1 MSRPLPER
9 VLALAGVIQALAQ
22 VRRIADTGQSEASVV
37 QTALDS
43 VFRIDADTPEAVYG
57 RVADLAP
64 GLRLLRDYFNK
75 QASAGAS
82 SDEGLPRLAL
92 SVLQLERRFVG
103 EPNTVAAVA
112 GGIAEISSQAET
124 SGSTHPEVLSALG
137 GLYADT
143 ISHLRP
149 RVMVQGN
156 PHYLGQPG
164 VVAEIRAILLAAV
177 RSAVL
182 WRQLGGSFW
191 DLVFSRRA
199 MADAA
204 SEWLR

>member
-9 VLALAGVIQALAQ
+9 VLALAGVVQALAQ
-22 VRRIADTGQSEASVV
+22 VRRIAETGQSDAAVV
-37 QTALDS
+37 QTAIDS
-43 VFRIDADTPEAVYG
+43 VFRIDADTPQGVYG
-57 RVADLAP
+57 SASDLAP
-64 GLRLLRDYFNK
+64 GLRLLRDYFGNEVK
-75 QASAGAS
+75 
-82 SDEGLPRLAL
+82 DEHLPRLAL
-92 SVLQLERRFVG
+92 AVLQLERRFVR
-103 EPNTVAAVA
+103 ESETAHAVA
-112 GGIAEISSQAET
+112 EGISVISEQAAST
-124 SGSTHPEVLSALG
+124 GSTHPDVLSALG
-137 GLYADT
+137 SLYADT

-149 RVMVQGN
+149 KVMVQGN

-191 DLVFSRRA
+191 DLLLSRRA

-204 SEWLR
+204 SDWLHQE

>member
-1 MSRPLPER
+1 MSRPIPER
-9 VLALAGVIQALAQ
+9 VLALAGVLQALSQ
-22 VRRIADTGQSEASVV
+22 VRRIADTGQSDAAVV

-43 VFRIDADTPEAVYG
+43 VFRIDADTPEEVYG
-57 RVADLAP
+57 RVANLAP
-64 GLRLLRDYFNK
+64 GLKLLRDYLNK
-75 QASAGAS
+75 QTT
-82 SDEGLPRLAL
+82 DDGLTRLAL

-103 EPNTVAAVA
+103 EPNTVNAVA
-112 GGIAEISSQAET
+112 GGIAEIASQADA
-124 SGSTHPEVLSALG
+124 SGSTHPDVLSALG

-191 DLVFSRRA
+191 DLLFSRRA

>member
-9 VLALAGVIQALAQ
+9 VLALAGLIQALAQ

-43 VFRIDADTPEAVYG
+43 IFRIDADTPEAVYG
-57 RVADLAP
+57 RVVDLAP
-64 GLRLLRDYFNK
+64 GLRLLRDHVNK
-75 QASAGAS
+75 QASG
-82 SDEGLPRLAL
+82 DEGLPRLAL

-112 GGIAEISSQAET
+112 GGIAEIAAQAEA

-182 WRQLGGSFW
+182 
-191 DLVFSRRA
+191 
-199 MADAA
+199 
-204 SEWLR
+204 

>member
-1 MSRPLPER
+1 MSRPIPER
-9 VLALAGVIQALAQ
+9 VLALAGVLQALSQ
-22 VRRIADTGQSEASVV
+22 VRRIADTGQSDAAVV

-57 RVADLAP
+57 NVVNLTP
-64 GLRLLRDYFNK
+64 GLKLLRDYLNK
-75 QASAGAS
+75 QT
-82 SDEGLPRLAL
+82 SDDGLTRLAL

-103 EPNTVAAVA
+103 ESNTVNAVA
-112 GGIAEISSQAET
+112 SGIAEIASQAEA
-124 SGSTHPEVLSALG
+124 SGSTHPDVLSALG

-191 DLVFSRRA
+191 DLLFSRRA

>member
-1 MSRPLPER
+1 MSGPQSDR
-9 VLALAGVIQALAQ
+9 VLALAGMIQALGQ
-22 VRRIADTGQSEASVV
+22 VRRIADTGQSDAAVV

-43 VFRIDADTPEAVYG
+43 IFRVDAESTEAVYG
-57 RVADLAP
+57 RASDLAP
-64 GLRLLRDYFNK
+64 GLRLLRDYCNN
-75 QASAGAS
+75 QAS
-82 SDEGLPRLAL
+82 DDGLPRLAL
-92 SVLQLERRFVG
+92 AVLQLERRFVK
-103 EPNTVAAVA
+103 EPDTVAAVS
-112 GGIAEISSQAET
+112 GGIAEIAPHAES

-137 GLYADT
+137 SLYADT

-191 DLVFSRRA
+191 DFLFSKRA
-199 MADAA
+199 MA
-204 SEWLR
+204 